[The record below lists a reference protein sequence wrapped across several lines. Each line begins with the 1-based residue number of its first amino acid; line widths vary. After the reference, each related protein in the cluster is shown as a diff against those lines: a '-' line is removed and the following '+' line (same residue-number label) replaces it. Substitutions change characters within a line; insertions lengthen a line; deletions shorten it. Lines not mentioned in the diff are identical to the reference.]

1 VLEAPARTDY
11 MKGILNAPAMGGYKK
26 AGRGES
32 WLSGGAILADILGG
46 AFAGKAMGN
55 TAPPSWLQLDMTP
68 PVPPPGYLP
77 GRR

>member
-1 VLEAPARTDY
+1 
-11 MKGILNAPAMGGYKK
+11 LNAPAMGGYKK

-55 TAPPSWLQLDMTP
+55 TALPPWFDTKP
-68 PVPPPGYLP
+68 PVPLP
-77 GRR
+77 NYRG